1 MNKGEFRMKELT
13 IKKNRWLFIGF
24 ISMLFYSILETS
36 DSIIVLLM
44 TLNLIPNLYLVFEFS
59 VPMIQQLL
67 EAQPLILA
75 PIFWAFTLMRVVSTI
90 GLFKNLLWGFYIG
103 LISLILTM
111 ILTVLL
117 FLPVGGFE
125 LLGCTIILIF
135 LIIGYYGNKKIL
147 TY

>member
-1 MNKGEFRMKELT
+1 MKDLT
-13 IKKNRWLFIGF
+13 IKKNRWLFVGS
-24 ISMLFYSILETS
+24 ISMLFYSILEIS
-36 DSIIVLLM
+36 DSIVVLLM
-44 TLNLIPNLYLVFEFS
+44 TLKLVPNLYLVFEFS

-75 PIFWAFTLMRVVSTI
+75 PIFWSFTLMRVVSAI

-111 ILTVLL
+111 ILTVLF

-125 LLGCTIILIF
+125 LLGCTVILIF
-135 LIIGYYGNKKIL
+135 LFIGYYGNKPII
-147 TY
+147 TS

>member
-1 MNKGEFRMKELT
+1 MKELT
-13 IKKNRWLFIGF
+13 IKKNRWLYAASL
-24 ISMLFYSILETS
+24 SMLCYSILEMS
-36 DSIIVLLM
+36 DCIIVLLM
-44 TLNLIPNLYLVFEFS
+44 TLNLVPNFYLIFEFN

-67 EAQPLILA
+67 ETQPLTLA

-90 GLFKNLLWGFYIG
+90 GLFKNRLWGLYIG

-125 LLGCTIILIF
+125 LLGCTIILILLIVGYYDNK
-135 LIIGYYGNKKIL
+135 LIINN
-147 TY
+147 

>member
-1 MNKGEFRMKELT
+1 MKELT
-13 IKKNRWLFIGF
+13 IKKNKWLYAASL
-24 ISMLFYSILETS
+24 SMLCYSILEMS

-44 TLNLIPNLYLVFEFS
+44 TLNLVPNFYLIFEFN

-67 EAQPLILA
+67 ETQPLTLA
-75 PIFWAFTLMRVVSTI
+75 PVFWSFTLMRVVSTI
-90 GLFKNLLWGFYIG
+90 GLFKNRLWGLYIG

-125 LLGCTIILIF
+125 LLGCTIILILLIVGYYDNK
-135 LIIGYYGNKKIL
+135 LIINN
-147 TY
+147 